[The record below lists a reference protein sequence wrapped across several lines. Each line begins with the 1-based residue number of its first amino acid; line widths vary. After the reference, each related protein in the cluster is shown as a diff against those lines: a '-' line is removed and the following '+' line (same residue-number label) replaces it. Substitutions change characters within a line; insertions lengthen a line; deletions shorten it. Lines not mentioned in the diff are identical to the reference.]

1 MLKAVKTE
9 ERGILQFFYS
19 LIKLQKKKKEKKK
32 LFSTFTLWGSVE
44 FWVQNKI

>member
-19 LIKLQKKKKEKKK
+19 LIKLQKKKKK
-32 LFSTFTLWGSVE
+32 TFFHIHIMG
-44 FWVQNKI
+44 